1 MTAHAHDADEL
12 ATEWLAKSQRE
23 VGQRY
28 SGLDDAAHRDPE
40 VAWATI
46 VKIVAHTLTGEQ
58 LAFLAAGPL
67 EVLLSQ
73 HGPAFIDRVEHEA
86 AKNRRFDNLLGG
98 VWKLGM
104 SDDVWQRVQKARS
117 AIW

>member
-28 SGLDDAAHRDPE
+28 SGLDDAAHLDPE

-67 EVLLSQ
+67 EVLLSE
-73 HGPAFIDRVEHEA
+73 HGAAFIARVEREA
-86 AKNRRFDNLLGG
+86 ATNPRFENLLGG
-98 VWKLGM
+98 VWKLSM
-104 SDDVWQRVQKARS
+104 TDDVWDRVQKARS
-117 AIW
+117 VVW